1 MLLNFINIDKNFYVY
16 KDNIPMYE
24 YPINI
29 KDLIILQYN
38 KILKKFTETSSP
50 FYLKL
55 FLKIKN
61 NNLYKYLDMENNS
74 KFKNECNEN
83 IQLLNNII

>member
-1 MLLNFINIDKNFYVY
+1 MEFKNKYV
-16 KDNIPMYE
+16 K
-24 YPINI
+24 
-29 KDLIILQYN
+29 
-38 KILKKFTETSSP
+38 
-50 FYLKL
+50 
-55 FLKIKN
+55 KIKN